1 MKKEDDV
8 ISAIRLGI
16 LGKPTGSYMFKTVLR
31 VPNLACNLLPA
42 SKLTKESNCIA
53 KFSDSC

>member
-8 ISAIRLGI
+8 ISAIRLGE
-16 LGKPTGSYMFKTVLR
+16 KPFKTVLC
-31 VPNLACNLLPA
+31 VPNLACNLLLA
-42 SKLTKESNCIA
+42 SKLTKDSNCIA